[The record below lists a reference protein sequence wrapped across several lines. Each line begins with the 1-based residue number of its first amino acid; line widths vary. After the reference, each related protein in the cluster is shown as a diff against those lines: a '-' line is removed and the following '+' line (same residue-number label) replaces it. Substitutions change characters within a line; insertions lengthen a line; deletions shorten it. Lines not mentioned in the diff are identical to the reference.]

1 MTAAATINTAAGV
14 LDTTVKACGLESDA
28 IVVPERIEASNHG
41 VKGYTRNGELCF
53 AYTYLK
59 NSQHPVSSGLEAVLR
74 EWPLSGVSLGHLL
87 KTGEWMVKIF
97 R

>member
-1 MTAAATINTAAGV
+1 MTAATINTTASV
-14 LDTTVKACGLESDA
+14 LNTTVKACGLESDA
-28 IVVPERIEASNHG
+28 IVVPERIEANGHG
-41 VKGYTRNGELCF
+41 VKGYTQNGELCF

-59 NSQHPVSSGLEAVLR
+59 HPEPAVSEGLDSVLR